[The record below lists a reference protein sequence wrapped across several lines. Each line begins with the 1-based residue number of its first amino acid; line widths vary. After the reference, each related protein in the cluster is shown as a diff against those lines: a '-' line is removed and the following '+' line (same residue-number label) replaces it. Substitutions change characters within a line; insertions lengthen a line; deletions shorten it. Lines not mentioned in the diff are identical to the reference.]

1 MSIIEQVNS
10 FRYFLKTT
18 FKWHKLLVFFNVPIS
33 YSLNSYNHLF
43 SNFTMRHK
51 QASIVIFT
59 NLLIE
64 NTENIGKPDRQ
75 KQMNTIRSPWLYNSS
90 N

>member
-1 MSIIEQVNS
+1 MFFQCA
-10 FRYFLKTT
+10 YFL
-18 FKWHKLLVFFNVPIS
+18 FFNLLQLAVFSFYYETPTGFRS
-33 YSLNSYNHLF
+33 Y
-43 SNFTMRHK
+43 
-51 QASIVIFT
+51 FT

-75 KQMNTIRSPWLYNSS
+75 KQMNTIRSPWMYNSS